1 MIEYLGDGVYAE
13 FDSALERIILTA
25 EGNSGKDEIYLDRE
39 VYENLIRFIMGISI
53 KNKKVIINDN
63 LGVKND

>member
-63 LGVKND
+63 

>member
-25 EGNSGKDEIYLDRE
+25 EGNSGKDEVYLNSD
-39 VYENLIRFIMGISI
+39 VFENLLSFFMRIS
-53 KNKKVIINDN
+53 NTKVIINDN
-63 LGVKND
+63 QGVKNE